1 MKAVGIR
8 ELKDR
13 LSEYLRQVQT
23 GEVVLV
29 TDRGRVVAEIREPG
43 AAAPPKDIPPGLWRA
58 ALEGKVRLSTI
69 PNSPDLYPE
78 MPRLAPDG
86 TAQRLLDE
94 IRADTGEW
102 VDV

>member
-8 ELKDR
+8 DLKDR
-13 LSEYLRQVQT
+13 LSEYLRQVQA
-23 GEVVLV
+23 GEVLLV

-43 AAAPPKDIPPGLWRA
+43 AAAAPKDIPPGLWRA

-69 PNSPDLYPE
+69 PNSPDLYPR

-86 TAQRLLDE
+86 TAERLIDE
-94 IRADTGEW
+94 DREERW
-102 VDV
+102 

>member
-1 MKAVGIR
+1 MNPVKAVGIR

-13 LSEYLRQVQT
+13 LSEYLRQVQA

-58 ALEGKVRLSTI
+58 ALEGKVRLATI
-69 PNSPDLYPE
+69 PNSPDLYPR

-86 TAQRLLDE
+86 TAQRLIDE
-94 IRADTGEW
+94 DREERW
-102 VDV
+102 